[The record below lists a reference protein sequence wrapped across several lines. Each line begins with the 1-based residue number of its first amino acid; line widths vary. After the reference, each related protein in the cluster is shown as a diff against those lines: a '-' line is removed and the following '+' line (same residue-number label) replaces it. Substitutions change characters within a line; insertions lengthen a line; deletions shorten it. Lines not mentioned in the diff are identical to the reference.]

1 MRRNYYL
8 VMTVAQRLAHKET
21 ADIIK
26 EIFPESDVQDHI
38 IEKFAGIRSR
48 RQCFFNAL
56 FDLYMALDSP
66 SQLIFDCWFEQ
77 KLVVVDN
84 VTVPHFMV

>member
-1 MRRNYYL
+1 MKRNYYL
-8 VMTVAQRLAHKET
+8 VMTIAQRLAHKDSAE
-21 ADIIK
+21 IIK

-66 SQLIFDCWFEQ
+66 SQLEFDRWMNNA
-77 KLVVVDN
+77 LVAVDEC
-84 VTVPHFMV
+84 TVQHFMV